1 LLCIYLKRVF
11 VPLSATNTDTSNNTT
26 NKQSV
31 LLSATN
37 LTCIREE
44 RLLFDQLNI
53 KIYAGDIVQVEGP
66 NGSGKTSLLRILS
79 GLSQPFEGDILFNE
93 QAINTCREE
102 FHQNLLY
109 LGHLPG
115 VKGEM
120 SAQENLCFNLAL
132 HGSQNTQMNTEATL
146 ARVNLTGF
154 EDSLASHLSAGQH
167 RRISLARLYRS
178 SARIWILDEP
188 FTAIDKQGVHEL
200 EQLFKTHI
208 NQGGCVILTTHQD
221 LLTFD
226 SKQVKRITL
235 GYADDTFDG
244 YGE

>member
-1 LLCIYLKRVF
+1 
-11 VPLSATNTDTSNNTT
+11 LSATNST
-26 NKQSV
+26 NIQPS

-53 KIYAGDIVQVEGP
+53 AINSGDIVQVEGP

-79 GLSQPFEGDILFNE
+79 GLSQPYEGQVLYNE
-93 QAINTCREE
+93 QPIDDCREE

-120 SAQENLCFNLAL
+120 SAQENLSFNLAL
-132 HGSQNTQMNTEATL
+132 HGMNNEPSNIESTL
-146 ARVNLTGF
+146 EQVNLMGF

-167 RRISLARLYRS
+167 RRISLARLYQS
-178 SARIWILDEP
+178 KARVWILDEP
-188 FTAIDKQGVHEL
+188 FTAIDKQGVHAL
-200 EQLFKTHI
+200 EQLFKAHI
-208 NQGGCVILTTHQD
+208 EQGGCVILTTHQD
-221 LLTFD
+221 LLTFPPE
-226 SKQVKRITL
+226 QVKKIAL
-235 GYADDTFDG
+235 DYTFDSDD
-244 YGE
+244 E